1 MIRRGGRRAVA
12 VAAGLS
18 AGTLLGLAFTAPA
31 WADPEAD
38 RAGFRSYFQQRFPD
52 VPAEAWI
59 NGMYAIDEG
68 ARQQW
73 QEIEDFPPYEFTV
86 EEGQALFEDP
96 FGDGSGY
103 GDCFPDAGGGIR
115 QRFPRFDPESGEVE
129 TLEVAINGCRTR
141 HGEPA
146 LGYDSKEMLA
156 LTAWIAYASR
166 GRPLAIEVPDDA
178 RALAAYEEGKRFY
191 YTKRGR
197 LNMACVDCHGRYAGA
212 FIRGDHLSSSL
223 GHPTHFPVY
232 RLKLGGMVSLHKRF
246 HGCIRDVG
254 AEPFDEQGR
263 EFRRLEYFLT
273 YMSNGLEANG
283 PAVRK

>member
-1 MIRRGGRRAVA
+1 MTRYGVRRAAAIAGGLVA
-12 VAAGLS
+12 GA
-18 AGTLLGLAFTAPA
+18 LLILALPGPA
-31 WADPEAD
+31 SADPESD
-38 RAGFRSYFQQRFPD
+38 RAGFRSFFQQRFPD
-52 VPAEAWI
+52 VPAEAWMD
-59 NGMYAIDEG
+59 GMYAIDEG

-86 EEGQALFEDP
+86 EEGQALFQDP
-96 FGDGSGY
+96 FGDGRSY
-103 GDCFPDAGGGIR
+103 GDCFPDAGSGIR
-115 QRFPRFDPESGEVE
+115 QRYPRFDSETGEVE
-129 TLEVAINGCRTR
+129 TLEVAINSCRTR

-146 LGYDSKEMLA
+146 LPYDSTEMLA
-156 LTAWIAYASR
+156 LTSWIAYASR
-166 GRPLAIEVPDDA
+166 GRSLAIEVPDDP
-178 RALAAYEEGKRFY
+178 RALAAYEEGKRFF

-197 LNMACVDCHGRYAGA
+197 LNLACVDCHGRYAGA
-212 FIRGDHLSSSL
+212 FIRGDHLSASL

-254 AEPFDEQGR
+254 AEPFEEQSS
-263 EFRRLEYFLT
+263 EYRRLEYFLT